1 MNPALSSPSNDLV
14 ARHPALSRPH
24 PSQRPGRALT
34 RRERP
39 SVSASAQLARYTD
52 RHGNPRE
59 VIVRQALAGSV
70 LVVDRDAVSLSDC
83 LLVAHLSAD
92 EPAENAELVCR
103 SYLEDVRARSCR
115 CRGLTEQDAL
125 VSPLAEESEADV
137 TVESVIGQIGPV
149 DSLGCSYSLELM
161 PASMAIPALRW
172 CRRGPRQSSDERR
185 PVSLRETI
193 ARMQDYEPMCTLTRN
208 ALLLCSDDMEV
219 STSVLAA
226 ELTRVRE
233 SPIVLNRRLR
243 EVVLAALTREA
254 VSMSEL
260 AIRCGRTKYGCKGT
274 ESGDTSWLARR
285 LGIMP
290 ESGQSEPTPWI
301 HSDVLAL
308 IARRGLGISPRE
320 VEIQ

>member
-149 DSLGCSYSLELM
+149 D
-161 PASMAIPALRW
+161 
-172 CRRGPRQSSDERR
+172 
-185 PVSLRETI
+185 
-193 ARMQDYEPMCTLTRN
+193 
-208 ALLLCSDDMEV
+208 
-219 STSVLAA
+219 
-226 ELTRVRE
+226 
-233 SPIVLNRRLR
+233 
-243 EVVLAALTREA
+243 
-254 VSMSEL
+254 
-260 AIRCGRTKYGCKGT
+260 
-274 ESGDTSWLARR
+274 
-285 LGIMP
+285 
-290 ESGQSEPTPWI
+290 
-301 HSDVLAL
+301 
-308 IARRGLGISPRE
+308 
-320 VEIQ
+320 